1 MSTLQL
7 KKKNDEVTDYCVT
20 GYIKKE
26 YDMAVPIYIQYLIMD
41 FYSKEEFDKYGPI
54 LQVNK
59 MKNEV
64 EMKNEVQT
72 SSLRPAGRY
81 NSIWCFQDINTNQP
95 YVYSWIM
102 KIINV
107 MSNHLQIGISCDKY
121 EKASTTTHKSLTSYN
136 TTCYGH
142 NFESNS

>member
-54 LQVNK
+54 LQINE

-64 EMKNEVQT
+64 EYLNYDRT
-72 SSLRPAGRY
+72 SSLRPV
-81 NSIWCFQDINTNQP
+81 NSIWCYRDIDTKQS
-95 YVYSWIM
+95 YIYGWII
-102 KIINV
+102 KIVNA